1 MLAYGHTELGL
12 GSAWR
17 APAGLLLLQEI
28 WEQVKR
34 TEGTVTE
41 ELGMFARGEH
51 EGSWVQWRKGGCLTG
66 WTQDVQSGQTWG
78 VRSVA
83 LGQEG
88 STDCRGV
95 GRCSGKLAPAPQHS
109 RVAREQMPAR
119 RLKGALRPR
128 LTLCFLKVGD
138 FKLCF
143 YERGITDERGDSFPC
158 PVSFK
163 RETDSQQNRL
173 R

>member
-34 TEGTVTE
+34 TEGTVTK

-88 STDCRGV
+88 SMD
-95 GRCSGKLAPAPQHS
+95 CSGGGEVL
-109 RVAREQMPAR
+109 REAGSSPPTFQGGEGADASQEV
-119 RLKGALRPR
+119 KGSAQAQAY
-128 LTLCFLKVGD
+128 TLLP
-138 FKLCF
+138 
-143 YERGITDERGDSFPC
+143 E
-158 PVSFK
+158 
-163 RETDSQQNRL
+163 SQGF
-173 R
+173 